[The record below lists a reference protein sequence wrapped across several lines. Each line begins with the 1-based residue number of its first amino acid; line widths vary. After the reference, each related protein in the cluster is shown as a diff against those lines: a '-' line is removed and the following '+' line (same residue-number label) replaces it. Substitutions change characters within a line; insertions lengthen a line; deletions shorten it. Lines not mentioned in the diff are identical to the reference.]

1 MPEISEALQ
10 TRLSSKGPKRI
21 LALDGGGIRGAVTL
35 GFLGEIERILAE
47 RHEGLN
53 NIEKG
58 AFRLHHYFD
67 LIGGTSTGA
76 IIAALLAVG
85 GFSVAEIKEKYR
97 KLGGKIFSDRNGFN

>member
-1 MPEISEALQ
+1 MPDTSQSLL

-35 GFLGEIERILAE
+35 GFLGEMERILAE
-47 RHEGLN
+47 RHDQLN
-53 NIEKG
+53 IIRKED
-58 AFRLHHYFD
+58 FRLHHYFD

-85 GFSVAEIKEKYR
+85 GFSVTEIKEKYK
-97 KLGGKIFSDRNGFN
+97 KLGGRIFSD